1 MNHKIESTF
10 LVLHCMV
17 TEGRLMK
24 GDTLPLH
31 TNTLASR
38 NAQYL
43 WVTTKALEA
52 ARQQLC
58 ESNSKTVKLLN
69 DKLKIC
75 NNVLKQW
82 NNKIHLSMK

>member
-1 MNHKIESTF
+1 MNLKIESMF

-31 TNTLASR
+31 TNSLASR
-38 NAQYL
+38 NARYL

-52 ARQQLC
+52 ARQQL
-58 ESNSKTVKLLN
+58 
-69 DKLKIC
+69 
-75 NNVLKQW
+75 
-82 NNKIHLSMK
+82 